1 MFGYGAF
8 DLFLYAGFLGIQYF
22 LSTRNSLFWGGLLP
36 VVFIIWRTWIFFTNG
51 ESLLSFVIVLLLGL
65 AFLISG
71 WVTGR
76 KALSE
81 RRKKEL
87 NKMKTLDIS

>member
-1 MFGYGAF
+1 MDAKK
-8 DLFLYAGFLGIQYF
+8 LASSL
-22 LSTRNSLFWGGLLP
+22 RNP
-36 VVFIIWRTWIFFTNG
+36 IIYLFTNG
-51 ESLLSFVIVLLLGL
+51 ESLISFVIVLLLGL